1 MNIVSLTANMK
12 KELWEFHKVLLWL
25 PAVIAAVIFLA
36 LLGQYLTLEDY
47 QATKIMGVLTEL
59 SQAEIS
65 AKNLEQL
72 SKVSFG
78 IASGMFVPFLLIAII
93 VQFYYFT
100 GCLFDERRDLSVYFW
115 RSLPVSDATAI
126 GVKLF
131 TGAVI
136 VPAIFMLAATLT
148 IILLTLIA
156 LIATVV
162 LALGYD
168 VSLWHIWSS
177 ISVFSSIF
185 KVWLG
190 LIPFVLW
197 FLPVYAWFMLASMHA
212 NKAPFLWAIVP
223 VALMIVIEV
232 FLVDFFK
239 LQSFFLVTTIK
250 EYFEIT
256 DSSVQQKLATLSDV
270 TYLPASV
277 LVDKINFGGIAV
289 AGILVYITYW
299 LRVNRSHAD

>member
-1 MNIVSLTANMK
+1 MNIVSLTANVK

-25 PAVIAAVIFLA
+25 PAIVAVVIFLA
-36 LLGQYLTLEDY
+36 LLGQYLTLEEY
-47 QATKIMGVLTEL
+47 QASKIMGVLTEIA
-59 SQAEIS
+59 QAEMS
-65 AKNLEQL
+65 AHNMEQIG
-72 SKVSFG
+72 KVSFA
-78 IASGMFVPFLLIAII
+78 IASGMFVPFLLIALI

-148 IILLTLIA
+148 IVILTLIA
-156 LIATVV
+156 LVATAI

-168 VSLWHIWSS
+168 VSLWHMWSS
-177 ISVFSSIF
+177 ISIFSSIF

-190 LIPFVLW
+190 LLPFVLW

-223 VALMIVIEV
+223 VALMVVVEV
-232 FLVDFFK
+232 FLVDFFR
-239 LQSFFLVTTIK
+239 LQSFFIVSTIK

-256 DSSVQQKLATLSDV
+256 DSLIQQKVATLSDV

-277 LVDKINFGGIAV
+277 LADKISIGGIAV
-289 AGILVYITYW
+289 AAILMYITYW